1 MILTKIDP
9 LSMRRGVGLRENVLQ
24 WADIFLQSRRYEAS
38 NECRN
43 CVRSEDKGPKWVE
56 MPSISDQSSASIGP
70 GEPYHDLGMKFP
82 HAPVPRTQGDV
93 IVHRALLEDVTGI
106 AQLMDWISD
115 GDIVIVEM
123 TDLMSRDMELQ
134 LAVGRIQEFVEG
146 DMRGQLVRLG
156 NARLLLLPPT
166 FDSARVK

>member
-1 MILTKIDP
+1 
-9 LSMRRGVGLRENVLQ
+9 
-24 WADIFLQSRRYEAS
+24 
-38 NECRN
+38 
-43 CVRSEDKGPKWVE
+43 
-56 MPSISDQSSASIGP
+56 MPSISDQSNGSIEP

-82 HAPVPRTQGDV
+82 HAPVPRTHGDV
-93 IVHRALLEDVTGI
+93 IVHRALLEDVTGL

-123 TDLMSRDMELQ
+123 TGLMSRDLELQ
-134 LAVGRIQEFVEG
+134 LAVGKIQEFVE
-146 DMRGQLVRLG
+146 DDLRGHLVRLG

>member
-1 MILTKIDP
+1 MNATGGGAARIVLECANKIH
-9 LSMRRGVGLRENVLQ
+9 Q
-24 WADIFLQSRRYEAS
+24 CRRYEAS

-43 CVRSEDKGPKWVE
+43 VVRSDDNGPKWVE
-56 MPSISDQSSASIGP
+56 MPSISDQNLGYIEP

-82 HAPVPRTQGDV
+82 HAPVPRSQGDV

-106 AQLMDWISD
+106 AQLMDWVSD

-123 TDLMSRDMELQ
+123 TGLMTRDMELQ
-134 LAVGRIQEFVEG
+134 LAVARIQEFVEG

-156 NARLLLLPPT
+156 NSRLLLLPPT
-166 FDSARVK
+166 FESARVK

>member
-1 MILTKIDP
+1 VPRDD
-9 LSMRRGVGLRENVLQ
+9 
-24 WADIFLQSRRYEAS
+24 A
-38 NECRN
+38 
-43 CVRSEDKGPKWVE
+43 GPKWVE
-56 MPSISDQSSASIGP
+56 MPSISDHISGSIEP

-123 TDLMSRDMELQ
+123 TGLMSRDMELQ
-134 LAVGRIQEFVEG
+134 LAVGKIQEFVEG

-156 NARLLLLPPT
+156 NSRLLLLPPT
-166 FDSARVK
+166 FESARLG